1 MSTMTKSK
9 RVAIY
14 AGPRSVV
21 EKPVV
26 ESLRLAIEKRWN
38 GGEDSCSTSEA
49 IDFLHA
55 ICREWSVDGE
65 RFAARWLASNV
76 DGHHYRI
83 VNYVID
89 PSLGSEVV
97 RVIISGG
104 AA

>member
-1 MSTMTKSK
+1 MSTMTNSK

-26 ESLRLAIEKRWN
+26 ESLRVQIERRWN
-38 GGEDSCSTSEA
+38 GGEDSYSTSEA
-49 IDFLHA
+49 VDFLHS

-76 DGHHYRI
+76 DGHHYQI
-83 VNYVID
+83 VNYVIQ
-89 PSLGSEVV
+89 PSLGREVI
-97 RVIISGG
+97 RVIVSGG

>member
-9 RVAIY
+9 RVAIC

-26 ESLRLAIEKRWN
+26 KSLRLAIEKRWN
-38 GGEDSCSTSEA
+38 AGEDSEA
-49 IDFLHA
+49 TIEAVDFLHA
-55 ICREWSVDGE
+55 ICREWSVNGE
-65 RFAARWLASNV
+65 RFSARWIASNV

-83 VNYVID
+83 VNYAID
-89 PSLGSEVV
+89 PSLGLQVI